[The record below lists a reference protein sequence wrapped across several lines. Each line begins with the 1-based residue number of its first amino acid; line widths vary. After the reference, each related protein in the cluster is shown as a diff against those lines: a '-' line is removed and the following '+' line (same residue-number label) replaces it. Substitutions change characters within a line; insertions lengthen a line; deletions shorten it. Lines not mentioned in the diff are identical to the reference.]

1 MADNKT
7 PPATQL
13 PAKQPK
19 ERFDL
24 LDNKVAEKLGVR
36 VARGQGEALGF
47 KVQKMLWQA
56 MHHDMW
62 DDGDFM
68 DDVRQAT
75 LRGAH
80 PLATFFFWA
89 LLGLIGIFLLWAN
102 LARLDEV
109 ARGEGVV
116 IPSGKVQ
123 AVGSPEGG
131 VVAEIMVKAGD
142 MVDPGQELVR
152 LDDTTALSGVG
163 EKTNR
168 RAYLQANIAVL
179 EALVEGVPLMLDPS
193 LTTTAPEV
201 VAEAEKL
208 YANRKRELESTTG
221 VLEQQVEQK
230 KQDLADAKRKAG
242 TTAQA
247 LGLAQKEYNMAKP
260 YLSQGAISEADLLR
274 LERQV
279 VDARQE
285 NNTAQLAVPSA
296 EAALKEADNR
306 LSEGVLQVTN
316 QARDELAKMREEFGR
331 LGEAVKA
338 DVGKVERTLLK
349 SPIRAEVKQVLV
361 NTVGQAVQ
369 PNANIVE
376 LVPLEESL
384 LVEAQVKPQDIAFIR
399 PGLPAMVKITAYDFG
414 IYGGLEGHVETIS
427 PDSFT
432 NEERKETFY
441 KIQVRTDRNYLQRGK
456 TVLPIKSGMVATVD
470 VLTGKKTVMEYL
482 LKPINKARERA
493 MTER

>member
-1 MADNKT
+1 MTDKL
-7 PPATQL
+7 P

-19 ERFDL
+19 QRFDL
-24 LDNKVAEKLGVR
+24 LDNKVAEKLGMR
-36 VARGQGEALGF
+36 VARAEGEALGHR
-47 KVQKMLWQA
+47 VQKMLWQA

-80 PLATFFFWA
+80 PLATLFFWSLLALVAFFF
-89 LLGLIGIFLLWAN
+89 IWAN
-102 LARLDEV
+102 VARLDEV
-109 ARGEGVV
+109 SRGEGVV

-142 MVDPGQELVR
+142 IVQPNQPLVR

-179 EALVEGVPLMLDPS
+179 EALVEGVSLTLDPS
-193 LTTTAPEV
+193 LTASTPEIMG
-201 VAEAEKL
+201 EAEKL
-208 YANRKRELESTTG
+208 YANRKQELESTTG

-230 KQDLADAKRKAG
+230 RQELADAKRKAG

-260 YLSQGAISEADLLR
+260 YLAQGAISQADLLK

-279 VDARQE
+279 VEARQE
-285 NNTAQLAVPSA
+285 NNTAALAVPSA
-296 EAALKEADNR
+296 EAALKETENR

-349 SPIRAEVKQVLV
+349 SPIHAEVKQVLV

-376 LVPLEESL
+376 LVPLEETL

-414 IYGGLEGHVETIS
+414 IYGGLEGLVESIS

-432 NEERKETFY
+432 DEERKETFY
-441 KIQVRTDRNYLQRGK
+441 KIHVRTGKNYLQRGK
-456 TVLPIKSGMVATVD
+456 NRLPIKSGMVATVD

-482 LKPINKARERA
+482 LKPINKARDA
-493 MTER
+493 ALTER